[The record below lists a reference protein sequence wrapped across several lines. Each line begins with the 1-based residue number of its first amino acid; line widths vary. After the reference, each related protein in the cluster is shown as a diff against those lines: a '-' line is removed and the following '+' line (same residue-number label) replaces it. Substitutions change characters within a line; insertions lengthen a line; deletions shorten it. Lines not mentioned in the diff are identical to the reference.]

1 MTAPRAPA
9 LTDIVATFFQRLEA
23 MESILRVIVSQ
34 ARIRALLTLRSDPEK
49 KVLVD
54 LSKFPARVV
63 FDDRARDVDILVAA
77 KGEIWHDILS
87 GHMSAGQ
94 ALGQRELLLK
104 GSASNLA
111 RLIPLFDFG
120 PVLYRDHLEKIGC
133 QGVSQKSSSRESEEQ
148 LMDGHTFKGEPI
160 PLVRLSTLE
169 RLLFGMLS
177 GLSYGMGY
185 LVGFLRYRLFK
196 KLDLFD
202 VLSAMSRGLA
212 AATPKQEPGDKRRD
226 D

>member
-23 MESILRVIVSQ
+23 MESILRVIVSE
-34 ARIRALLTLRSDPEK
+34 ARIRALLTLRGDPEK

-54 LSKFPARVV
+54 LSKFPARVL
-63 FDDRARDVDILVAA
+63 FDDQARDVDILVTAR
-77 KGEIWHDILS
+77 GEIWHEILS
-87 GHMSAGQ
+87 GRMSAGQ

-120 PVLYRDHLEKIGC
+120 PVLYRDHLEKLDF
-133 QGVSQKSSSRESEEQ
+133 QDVSQRSGSGESEEQ
-148 LMDGHTFKGEPI
+148 LMDSHTFKGEPI

-177 GLSYGMGY
+177 SLSYSLGY
-185 LVGFLRYRLFK
+185 LVGLLRYRLLK

-212 AATPKQEPGDKRRD
+212 AATPQQELGGTKRND
-226 D
+226 